1 MTNELETIQ
10 GYKRLS
16 QKNKTGESG
25 REREKREKRRKRTVK
40 AGRSGG
46 TYLQYSGVEV
56 SHFNLSS
63 GEAPAADLWELN
75 ASFVYRASFMAVR
88 TTH

>member
-1 MTNELETIQ
+1 MTYELETIQ

-25 REREKREKRRKRTVK
+25 REREKRGKRKRTVK

-46 TYLQYSGVEV
+46 TYLQYSGVGV

-63 GEAPAADLWELN
+63 GEAPAADLWELK
-75 ASFVYRASFMAVR
+75 ASFVYRASFVAVR